1 MCSSDLMPAV
11 RTASQSISGI
21 VSAIDMIMFQ
31 TNPRALNAALEAVY
45 AVESGRGFEVVAS
58 EARELTRRSADAAR
72 EVKQLIAE
80 VTARIGDSA
89 RLAAESGVAT
99 KKIAAAIEEVPEA
112 VSRIADG
119 SGHQAARI
127 DEVRGAKVQLEE
139 ITHQNAALVEESAA
153 VVETMRQQS
162 ALLTSLVARF
172 ELDKAAGNLPRK

>member
-1 MCSSDLMPAV
+1 MLCEPAASTDAKMPAV

-58 EARELTRRSADAAR
+58 EARELTQRSAEAAR

-89 RLAAESGVAT
+89 RLAAESGVAM

-127 DEVRGAKVQLEE
+127 DEVRGAMVRVEE
-139 ITHQNAALVEESAA
+139 ITHRTRRWWRFGRCRGNHAPAIG
-153 VVETMRQQS
+153 
-162 ALLTSLVARF
+162 VADVFGSTLRV
-172 ELDKAAGNLPRK
+172 R